1 MFWDWVLLI
10 NYVFRNQKYYFL
22 KIWKFWYQYWLTIS
36 DLFNGKRKF
45 SLRKTLVFGQ
55 NSSFLLEIESLLPN
69 FAKLYDGILGDF
81 FGKMIFWTEIEPFLF
96 VITPIKNHHEPI
108 LNHDKPI
115 RLLLEGISNWTKISD
130 LEKNS
135 LTSWLWRLIDPFKV

>member
-69 FAKLYDGILGDF
+69 FAKIIWRYFGRFFEKKNILVRNWENVNFHYEKHSFSIKIAHLFPKLSHFYDISPNYMTVF
-81 FGKMIFWTEIEPFLF
+81 WAIF
-96 VITPIKNHHEPI
+96 
-108 LNHDKPI
+108 
-115 RLLLEGISNWTKISD
+115 
-130 LEKNS
+130 LEK
-135 LTSWLWRLIDPFKV
+135 WYFGQRLSHSYL